1 MRYYIYKVTNKS
13 NGKSYVGQHKV
24 NPEEKFMR
32 YLGKGFAIREAIRQY
47 GRDNFTK
54 EILEELEDDESREL
68 VNERERYWIAKLNT
82 MDPNGYN
89 LYPGGKNGCTKE
101 MAEKIIAKRRANGTL
116 NPSEE
121 TKQKMSEAA
130 KGRRFSEEHKK
141 HLSEHHHRKTEHII
155 LFEDGH
161 IEKTTDSLVKIAKQH
176 GISQNTLIRFSA
188 EKRFIDGIMLQGI
201 EPGQYACLKQGSPKL
216 EKLCED
222 PIKHDI
228 CKYKTL
234 WRRAYKHPDRY
245 VDIDVNQC
253 IIEEEN
259 NQ

>member
-32 YLGKGFAIREAIRQY
+32 YLGKGLAIREAIRQY

-54 EILEELEDDESREL
+54 EILEEMEDTEEREL

-101 MAEKIIAKRRANGTL
+101 TAAKIIAKRRANGTL

-141 HLSEHHHRKTEHII
+141 HLSEHHHLKTEHTI

-161 IEKTTDSLVKIAKQH
+161 IEKTTDSLVKIARGH
-176 GISQNTLIRFSA
+176 GTSQNTLLRRSA
-188 EKRFIDGIMLQGI
+188 NRQFINGIMLDGI
-201 EPGQYACLKQGSPKL
+201 EPGQYACFKPSDTKGRLQ
-216 EKLCED
+216 CID
-222 PIKHDI
+222 PIKHDRCTYSALRSRNRTI
-228 CKYKTL
+228 QKNMQKS
-234 WRRAYKHPDRY
+234 
-245 VDIDVNQC
+245 ISVNVS
-253 IIEEEN
+253 
-259 NQ
+259 